1 MPPSEPRTS
10 AASNPPSASSASPA
24 SPQANHPEAASP
36 AVNPRLLVAVLAA
49 TGIVVSLAQTLVV
62 PILGDLPVIFGTDVA
77 TASWVITVT
86 LLVGAVSTPVMGR
99 LADLYGKKRMMLVA
113 VTPFIIGSIVC
124 ALATDVVVMILGR
137 GLQGLGTGMIPLGIS
152 LIHDVLSK
160 EKAGSAIALMSSSMG
175 IGGALGIPVAAA
187 IAQFASWRV
196 LFWATA
202 AIAVATAVAIALIV
216 PALRP
221 SARPVMADGP
231 SAAGTAGGAAGQP
244 LPATPGGKPV
254 GFDVVGAIGLAIGL
268 TALLLGISKGAE
280 WGWGS
285 VLTLGSVGVAVVVL
299 VAWGAYEWRRPGP
312 LVDLRTTL
320 RPVVLLTNLASVLF
334 GFSMYAM
341 NLIIPQVMQLPVDLG
356 YGLGQTMIQMGLWMA
371 PMGLGMMAVSG
382 LGARI
387 SYRRGPKLTLTLAGV
402 IIAAGYGATALIL
415 ATLGSRA
422 PGPADGAT
430 ILWTLVLLCGAGA
443 LVGCGIGF
451 AYGAMPALI
460 MSAVPATEKASAN
473 GLNAL
478 MRSLGTTIS
487 AAVIGALLGA
497 LSQQVGGIPVPT
509 QTGFLVA
516 LLCGAGAALVAA
528 GVAVMIPAKRPER
541 GQPSA

>member
-1 MPPSEPRTS
+1 MQVTY
-10 AASNPPSASSASPA
+10 
-24 SPQANHPEAASP
+24 PEAGAPS
-36 AVNPRLLVAVLAA
+36 VKPRLLVAVLAA

-62 PILGDLPVIFGTDVA
+62 PILGELPVIFGTDVA

-113 VTPFIIGSIVC
+113 VTPFILGSIVC
-124 ALATDVVVMILGR
+124 ALATDVVVIILGR

-152 LIHDVLSK
+152 LIHDVLSS

-187 IAQFASWRV
+187 IAQFASWRM

-202 AIAVATAVAIALIV
+202 AIAVATAVAIVLIV

-221 SARPVMADGP
+221 AALPVVADGP
-231 SAAGTAGGAAGQP
+231 GPAGAV
-244 LPATPGGKPV
+244 GKPA
-254 GFDVVGAIGLAIGL
+254 GFDVVGAIGLALGL
-268 TALLLGISKGAE
+268 TSLLLGISKGAE

-285 VLTLGSVGVAVVVL
+285 VLTLGSLGVAVVVL
-299 VAWGAYEWRRPGP
+299 AAWGAYEWRRPGP

-371 PMGLGMMAVSG
+371 PLGLGMMAVSG
-382 LGARI
+382 HGARI

-415 ATLGSRA
+415 ATLGNRT

-497 LSQQVGGIPVPT
+497 LSQEVGGIPVPS

-528 GVAVMIPAKRPER
+528 GVAVMIPSKGPARAR
-541 GQPSA
+541 A

>member
-1 MPPSEPRTS
+1 MPPSES
-10 AASNPPSASSASPA
+10 QSSTAPA
-24 SPQANHPEAASP
+24 SPPPAASP
-36 AVNPRLLVAVLAA
+36 AAAAPAAAAPTVSPRLLVAVLAA

-62 PILGDLPVIFGTDVA
+62 PILGELPVIFGTDVA

-113 VTPFIIGSIVC
+113 VSPFILGSVVC
-124 ALATDVVVMILGR
+124 ALATDVPVMILGR

-152 LIHDVLSK
+152 LIHDVLPPK
-160 EKAGSAIALMSSSMG
+160 KAGSAIALMSSSMG
-175 IGGALGIPVAAA
+175 IGGALGIPMAAA

-202 AIAVATAVAIALIV
+202 AIAVATAVAIVVVI

-221 SARPVMADGP
+221 AARVE
-231 SAAGTAGGAAGQP
+231 TAGRADS
-244 LPATPGGKPV
+244 GGKAGRARKPA
-254 GFDVVGAIGLAIGL
+254 GFDVVGTIGLAIGL

-285 VLTLGSVGVAVVVL
+285 VLTVSSLWAAAAVL
-299 VAWGAYEWRRPGP
+299 VAWGAYEWRRPAP
-312 LVDLRTTL
+312 LVDLRTSI
-320 RPVVLLTNLASVLF
+320 RPVVLLTNLTTILF
-334 GFSMYAM
+334 GFTMYAM

-356 YGLGQTMIQMGLWMA
+356 HGLGQTMIQMGLWMA

-382 LGARI
+382 MGARI
-387 SYRRGPKLTLTLAGV
+387 SYRRGPKTTLTLAGAV
-402 IIAAGYGATALIL
+402 IAAGYGATALVL
-415 ATLGSRA
+415 ATLGNRA
-422 PGPADGAT
+422 PGPADGT
-430 ILWTLVLLCGAGA
+430 MILWTLVLLCGAVA
-443 LVGCGIGF
+443 VVGCGIGF

-478 MRSLGTTIS
+478 MRSLGTTTS

-497 LSQQVGGIPVPT
+497 MTQQVGGVPVPT
-509 QTGFLVA
+509 HTGFLVA

-528 GVAVMIPAKRPER
+528 GIAAVIPVR
-541 GQPSA
+541 GEGRR

>member
-1 MPPSEPRTS
+1 M
-10 AASNPPSASSASPA
+10 
-24 SPQANHPEAASP
+24 
-36 AVNPRLLVAVLAA
+36 NPRLLVAVLAA

-62 PILGDLPVIFGTDVA
+62 PILGELPVIFGTDVA

-113 VTPFIIGSIVC
+113 VIPFIVGSIVC

-221 SARPVMADGP
+221 AARPVIADGP
-231 SAAGTAGGAAGQP
+231 SAAGTADGP
-244 LPATPGGKPV
+244 LPASPVGKPA
-254 GFDVVGAIGLAIGL
+254 GFDVVGAIGLALGL

-285 VLTLGSVGVAVVVL
+285 VLTLGSLGVAVVVL

-371 PMGLGMMAVSG
+371 PLGLGMMAVSG

-387 SYRRGPKLTLTLAGV
+387 SYHKGPKRTLTLAGV

-415 ATLGSRA
+415 ATIGSRA

-430 ILWTLVLLCGAGA
+430 ILWTLVLLCAAGA

-460 MSAVPATEKASAN
+460 MGAVPATEKASAN

-478 MRSLGTTIS
+478 MRSLGTTMS

-497 LSQQVGGIPVPT
+497 LSQQVGGVPVPT

-528 GVAVMIPAKRPER
+528 GVAAMIPATGPAKRWAKGPANGPTNGPEPR
-541 GQPSA
+541 QPSA

>member
-1 MPPSEPRTS
+1 M
-10 AASNPPSASSASPA
+10 
-24 SPQANHPEAASP
+24 
-36 AVNPRLLVAVLAA
+36 NPRLLVAVLAA

-77 TASWVITVT
+77 TASWVVTVT

-202 AIAVATAVAIALIV
+202 AVAVATAVAIAVVI

-221 SARPVMADGP
+221 AAR
-231 SAAGTAGGAAGQP
+231 TAGAEAGGPGRAARAP
-244 LPATPGGKPV
+244 R
-254 GFDVVGAIGLAIGL
+254 FDVVGAIGLAIGL

-285 VLTLGSVGVAVVVL
+285 ALTLGCLGVAVIVL
-299 VAWGAYEWRRPGP
+299 LAWGAYEWRRPSP
-312 LVDLRTTL
+312 LVDLRTTI

-334 GFSMYAM
+334 GFTMYAM
-341 NLIIPQVMQLPVDLG
+341 NLIIPQVMQLPVELG
-356 YGLGQTMIQMGLWMA
+356 YGMGQTMIQMGLWMA

-387 SYRRGPKLTLTLAGV
+387 SYRRGPRITLTLAGV
-402 IIAAGYGATALIL
+402 VIAAGYGATALIL
-415 ATLGSRA
+415 ATLGDRT
-422 PGPADGAT
+422 PGPADGSAV
-430 ILWTLVLLCGAGA
+430 LWTLVLLCAAGA

-460 MSAVPATEKASAN
+460 MGAVPATEKASAN

-497 LSQQVGGIPVPT
+497 MSQDLGGVPVPT
-509 QTGFLVA
+509 HSGFLVA

-528 GVAVMIPAKRPER
+528 GVAAVIPTRGPARTAGGREER
-541 GQPSA
+541 EGQATSA

>member
-1 MPPSEPRTS
+1 M
-10 AASNPPSASSASPA
+10 
-24 SPQANHPEAASP
+24 
-36 AVNPRLLVAVLAA
+36 NPRLLVAVLAA

-62 PILGDLPVIFGTDVA
+62 PILGELPVIFGTDVA

-113 VTPFIIGSIVC
+113 VTPFILGSIVC

-152 LIHDVLSK
+152 LIHDVLSR

-221 SARPVMADGP
+221 
-231 SAAGTAGGAAGQP
+231 AAGTVSK
-244 LPATPGGKPV
+244 PA
-254 GFDVVGAIGLAIGL
+254 GFDVVGAIGLAVGL
-268 TALLLGISKGAE
+268 TSLLLGISKGAE

-285 VLTLGSVGVAVVVL
+285 VLTLGSLGVAVVVL

-356 YGLGQTMIQMGLWMA
+356 YGLGQSMIQMGLWMA
-371 PMGLGMMAVSG
+371 PLGLGMMAVSG

-387 SYRRGPKLTLTLAGV
+387 SYRKGPKLTLTLAGV

-430 ILWTLVLLCGAGA
+430 ILWTLVLLCCAGA

-497 LSQQVGGIPVPT
+497 LSQQVAGVPVPT

-528 GVAVMIPAKRPER
+528 GVGVMIPAKGGTEGPER
-541 GQPSA
+541 PQPSA